1 MYDFGSDYIL
11 VPSTN
16 SHFFRP
22 LRKKVLNL
30 APVHYMP
37 DEVPVRVA
45 QVSVVHCKL
54 IEVCQRCS
62 VEFWRCLSWNK
73 SWSAKSAPNY
83 GCLGV
88 CSPRKWIL
96 LSYDVKNYADL
107 RGCYPP
113 WPLPQWITVSS
124 ICIIG
129 QLADDVPLLHIYTTF
144 CTSIFWV
151 CCFLVQMRA
160 MFFKPQWEWQI

>member
-1 MYDFGSDYIL
+1 MSSTLPMYTELHHLELVVYDFGSAHIL

-62 VEFWRCLSWNK
+62 MEF
-73 SWSAKSAPNY
+73 
-83 GCLGV
+83 
-88 CSPRKWIL
+88 
-96 LSYDVKNYADL
+96 
-107 RGCYPP
+107 
-113 WPLPQWITVSS
+113 
-124 ICIIG
+124 
-129 QLADDVPLLHIYTTF
+129 
-144 CTSIFWV
+144 
-151 CCFLVQMRA
+151 
-160 MFFKPQWEWQI
+160 